1 MTVETPPA
9 PKAGTQENLTPDQ
22 RVALAIETEV
32 RKHCDTLGKSV
43 ESTQR
48 RVEEVQKEFEAFRAR
63 GATNNGDI
71 HKEDA
76 DKFRFSRYL
85 LCVADR
91 LPLTEWGNVRF
102 DDGSTAGFEAECI
115 KHTRDAMANVRTQ
128 LGMTDSTGGYL
139 IPPNAGAQLIGRLIA
154 EAVLPQ
160 AGVQMPTVSGS
171 PFTLPSVESGTT
183 FYWTSESGASTKSTA
198 AFGNRTWTPK
208 RGTVFTKLSRYL
220 LKQSSP
226 AVEGVVRQIMA
237 QDMALGLDSAGL
249 EGGGTGGE
257 PVGLHPRTTTNV
269 TGVTST
275 GPGLLTTTQLF
286 NGTGTD
292 GDYITYQYI
301 NQMVGLLAE
310 NNALRGSRLG
320 VIGNPSAVKWLFQQS
335 AVHYSGQSA
344 TTGGGTPIMAPWM
357 NWTQL
362 SSTTGFPWYIT
373 TTVAKTRTKGST
385 SGTASTLYMGDWSQ
399 MLMPMWGGMEFRA
412 SDVAGDSSGSALTQ
426 DQLWIVGNVWTDV
439 NILQKRFVFCPSF
452 KTA

>member
-1 MTVETPPA
+1 MTVATPPA
-9 PKAGTQENLTPDQ
+9 PAGNQETLTPDQ

-32 RKHCDTLGKSV
+32 RKHTEPLNKSLDAARK
-43 ESTQR
+43 QN
-48 RVEEVQKEFEAFRAR
+48 EEILKEFEAFRSR

-91 LPLTEWGNVRF
+91 VPLEKWGDVRF

-115 KHTRDAMANVRTQ
+115 KHTRDGLANVRTQ

-139 IPPNAGAQLIGRLIA
+139 IPPNVGAQLIDRLIA

-160 AGVQMPTVSGS
+160 AGVQMPTVTGS

-220 LKQSSP
+220 LRQSNP
-226 AVEGVVRQIMA
+226 AVEGIVRQIMA
-237 QDMALGLDSAGL
+237 QDAALGLDSAGL

-320 VIGNPSAVKWLFQQS
+320 VIGNPSAIKWLFQQS

-362 SSTTGFPWYIT
+362 SSTTGFPWHIT

-399 MLMPMWGGMEFRA
+399 MLMPLWGGMEFRA